1 MRAMRLCVF
10 LRHPRQGFRIDVNA
24 GRKLSAG
31 FRAPDEQH
39 AHGLRPSLAALDLC
53 DLGQPAKLQRGE
65 RSDQHEDSER
75 SDDFNAEHFSL
86 RMVRVLFPQFK
97 IVFRE
102 SVDVPGVTK
111 LRISKQARQRI
122 PSSPEGSVSR
132 AV

>member
-31 FRAPDEQH
+31 FRTPDEQH

-75 SDDFNAEHFSL
+75 SDDFKAEHVSL
-86 RMVRVLFPQFK
+86 PTVRVLFPQFK

-111 LRISKQARQRI
+111 LRIFEA
-122 PSSPEGSVSR
+122 GAATHSV
-132 AV
+132 VP